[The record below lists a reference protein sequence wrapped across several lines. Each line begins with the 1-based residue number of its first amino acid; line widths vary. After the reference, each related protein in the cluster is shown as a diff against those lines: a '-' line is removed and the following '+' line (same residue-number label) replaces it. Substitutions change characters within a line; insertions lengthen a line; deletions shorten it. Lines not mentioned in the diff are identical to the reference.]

1 MIIQDPPFP
10 SVPLVVQPLLTRYNL
25 SMRFAASLP
34 VLILYLYALYAAA
47 LAQNAPKLA
56 SQPEP
61 KSVTVP
67 ITLSHNRVIIDVVV
81 SFPDGTTQRVHAWID
96 NGNPELY
103 LSRRLAALTGSVSC
117 DGQLCV
123 GTAPVSINIGGT
135 AIALGAGTPGAGIK
149 EAKVPAGGAPIAP
162 GLDVEINVPSTVLRS
177 YDVLVDFPDHKF
189 TIAQPGSLKFNG
201 VKTKVIVNGGNG
213 LVQIPSKIGDKKYNL
228 ALDLG
233 SSISFLSDDLF
244 DRLATTHAEWPHMTG
259 AVGPANMWGMADEP
273 KWKLMRVDRLQ
284 YGPLFLTHVA
294 VAESPKDQMTR
305 FENRAGSP
313 TAGLL
318 SSEALLKYRV
328 GLDYA
333 HSTVYFD
340 IGRLFDVLDFDV
352 VGLILRPEDDGR
364 FTILD
369 IAEYDGKPSVP
380 QGDNGVRVGDFLV
393 AVDGIPVR
401 GSTLGQVLSMLG
413 GSPGTERTLTVER
426 GGRQFTIATQ
436 VQHFLGD
443 APQENQAK
451 KQSRKTK
458 D

>member
-1 MIIQDPPFP
+1 MRFTAA
-10 SVPLVVQPLLTRYNL
+10 VPL
-25 SMRFAASLP
+25 
-34 VLILYLYALYAAA
+34 LILYSAA
-47 LAQNAPKLA
+47 LAQSTTKL
-56 SQPEP
+56 STPPEP
-61 KSVTVP
+61 KSGVVP
-67 ITLSHNRVIIDVVV
+67 FKLSRNRVIIDVDLRL
-81 SFPDGTTQRVHAWID
+81 SDGTTQRVLAWVD
-96 NGNPELY
+96 NGSPDLY
-103 LSRRLAALTGSVSC
+103 MSRRLAVGTFSC
-117 DGQLCV
+117 DGQQC
-123 GTAPVSINIGGT
+123 PVTPPLEMSIGGMT
-135 AIALGAGTPGAGIK
+135 IPLAGRTPGAGVK
-149 EAKVPAGGAPIAP
+149 EAWVWPTGKVPIAP
-162 GLDVEINVPSTVLRS
+162 GLEAEINVPSTILRN
-177 YDVLVDFPDHKF
+177 YDVLIDFPDHRF

-201 VKTKVIVNGGNG
+201 VDTKVIVNPQNG
-213 LVQIPSKIGDKKYNL
+213 LIQVQSQIERKKYNL
-228 ALDLG
+228 GLDLG
-233 SSISFLSDDLF
+233 EPISFLSGELF
-244 DRLATTHAEWPHMTG
+244 EKLSSAHPDWPQMTG
-259 AVGPANMWGMADEP
+259 AIGPANISGSADEP
-273 KWKLMRVDRLQ
+273 DRKLMRVDRLQ

-313 TAGLL
+313 SAGLL